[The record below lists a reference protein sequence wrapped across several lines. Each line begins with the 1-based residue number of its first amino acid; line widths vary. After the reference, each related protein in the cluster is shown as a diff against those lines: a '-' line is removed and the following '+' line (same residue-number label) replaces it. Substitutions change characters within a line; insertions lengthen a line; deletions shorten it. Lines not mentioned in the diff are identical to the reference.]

1 MSVRLSERAIY
12 ERKRRK
18 NVIREAREH
27 RVMIPWLKKLYPRIS
42 IEFGLFLNKLQKEN
56 PNARDL
62 TTTGDFHRFMRLGKG
77 MECVFCLL
85 PILLLI
91 LSVCVMFF
99 RYPK

>member
-12 ERKRRK
+12 ERKRRR

-27 RVMIPWLKKLYPRIS
+27 RVIIPWLKILYPRIS
-42 IEFGLFLNKLQKEN
+42 IEFDLFLNRLQKQN
-56 PNARDL
+56 PNAKDL

-77 MECVFCLL
+77 TECVFCLL
-85 PILLLI
+85 PILLSV

-99 RYPK
+99 RYSK